1 MLQIKIILLS
11 LNNRNFIK
19 MKQNNNRLNIKL
31 NETKKHEKNPFIVEL
46 KDKMYLQPR
55 ANSIIAKGQSIVD
68 TDTGEIVQDSV
79 LIGRRKYVDKSQ
91 FAKVYASEIGVLY
104 ELSKSAQNV
113 FLYLTKVM
121 DYENK
126 AFFNYN
132 TDYKKIGYKGF
143 NTPYL
148 GLKELI
154 SRNIIAS
161 SHMPHFYWLNPTIVC
176 KGERFAK
183 YTEYV
188 VAKNDPVEPKAIMAK
203 QIKKQIE
210 RMPEEVEKKLN
221 YTSDKTLFDDKG
233 YDPYQD
239 PNQTNL
245 LDQIDDK

>member
-1 MLQIKIILLS
+1 MSKNKNLGS
-11 LNNRNFIK
+11 L
-19 MKQNNNRLNIKL
+19 
-31 NETKKHEKNPFIVEL
+31 EKKYENNPFVLEL

-91 FAKVYASEIGVLY
+91 FAKIYASEIGVLY
-104 ELSKSAQNV
+104 DLTKTAQNV
-113 FLYLTKVM
+113 FLYLTKIM

-126 AFFNYN
+126 AYFNYSLH
-132 TDYKKIGYKGF
+132 YKKIGYKSK
-143 NTPYL
+143 TAPL
-148 GLKELI
+148 KGLRELI
-154 SRNIIAS
+154 GRNIIA
-161 SHMPHFYWLNPTIVC
+161 PHENTHNYWLNPTIVC

-188 VAKNDPVEPKAIMAK
+188 VAKDKPVEPKAMMGE
-203 QIKKQIE
+203 QVKKQIE
-210 RMPEEVEKKLN
+210 TMPETVENKMN

-233 YDPYQD
+233 YNPYQD

-245 LDQIDDK
+245 LDQIKQNKKGE